1 MVGSALVLIA
11 SAGGVAAVSWVN
23 RPYPEAVQHP
33 TPSTEGIDKQES
45 ISGMDAPGRRRLDLL
60 RRRDRPNP

>member
-11 SAGGVAAVSWVN
+11 SAGGVGRGVLGEPALPRGSS
-23 RPYPEAVQHP
+23 HP
-33 TPSTEGIDKQES
+33 TPSTEGIVKQES
-45 ISGMDAPGRRRLDLL
+45 ISEMDAPGRRRLDPL